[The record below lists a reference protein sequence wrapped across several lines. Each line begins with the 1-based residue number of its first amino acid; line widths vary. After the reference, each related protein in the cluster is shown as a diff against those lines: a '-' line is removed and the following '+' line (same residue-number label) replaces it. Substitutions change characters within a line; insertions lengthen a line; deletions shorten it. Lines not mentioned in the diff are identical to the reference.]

1 MIDYPFKTHGSL
13 YTLLHSSKILEL
25 YSVENVKQS
34 LWDGKHQSQMRVKGT
49 YSKGGLGI
57 N

>member
-25 YSVENVKQS
+25 YSVENVKTKS
-34 LWDGKHQSQMRVKGT
+34 LGWETPVTNEGERN
-49 YSKGGLGI
+49 I
-57 N
+57 F